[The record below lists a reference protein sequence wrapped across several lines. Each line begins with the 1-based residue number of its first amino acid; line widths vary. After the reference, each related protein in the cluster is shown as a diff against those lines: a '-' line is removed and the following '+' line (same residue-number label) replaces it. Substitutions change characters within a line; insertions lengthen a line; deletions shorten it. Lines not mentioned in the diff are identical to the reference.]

1 MQNSIE
7 NYYLSKNIVITGG
20 ASFIGSHLA
29 ELLLS
34 LGANVKIIDDL
45 SSGNKDNIL
54 EIEKDLI
61 FIEGD
66 VRDEDLVKSQFKNTD
81 IVFNLAAMHGGR
93 GYIETHPV
101 ESLNNMVLD
110 HVVFSAS
117 CTNSV
122 EKIVHASSACV
133 YPINLQSSE
142 SERNYL
148 SESDAN
154 FTEPGKAYSDGEY
167 GWAKL
172 MGELQLKAFHKQ
184 YGITGIASRIFT
196 AYGERENETHA
207 AIALI
212 AKGVLK
218 LDPYPIWGDGK
229 QTRNFTYVKD
239 TVYGLALSGTLKE
252 GFESINIGS
261 SQHNTVMELCEEIF
275 KVLDWWPN
283 KFDFQLDKPVGV
295 KSRASDNT
303 KIKNLFNWEPT
314 INLKDGIHNTI
325 EWYLKNLDVNKLKNL
340 EELLLER

>member
-1 MQNSIE
+1 MGVE
-7 NYYLSKNIVITGG
+7 
-20 ASFIGSHLA
+20 
-29 ELLLS
+29 
-34 LGANVKIIDDL
+34 
-45 SSGNKDNIL
+45 
-54 EIEKDLI
+54 
-61 FIEGD
+61 
-66 VRDEDLVKSQFKNTD
+66 
-81 IVFNLAAMHGGR
+81 

-283 KFDFQLDKPVGV
+283 EFDFQLDKPVGV

>member
-1 MQNSIE
+1 MQQNIQK
-7 NYYLSKNIVITGG
+7 YYLGKNVVITGG

-34 LGANVKIIDDL
+34 LDANVKIIDDL
-45 SSGNKDNIL
+45 SSGNKNNIS
-54 EIEKDLI
+54 EIKNDLN

-66 VRDEDLVKSQFKNTD
+66 VRDESLVESEFKNTD
-81 IVFNLAAMHGGR
+81 VVFNLAAMHGGR

-101 ESLNNMVLD
+101 ESVNNMVLD

-117 CTNSV
+117 CKNNV

-133 YPINLQSSE
+133 YPVNLQSSE

-154 FTEPGKAYSDGEY
+154 FTEPGKAFSDGEY

-172 MGELQLKAFHKQ
+172 MGELQLQAFHKQ
-184 YGITGIASRIFT
+184 YGVTGIASRIFT

-218 LDPYPIWGDGK
+218 LDPYPIWGDGN

-239 TVYGLALSGTLKE
+239 TVYGLALSGTMKE

-275 KVLDWWPN
+275 NALDWKPN

-303 KIKNLFNWEPT
+303 KIKNLFDWEPT
-314 INLKDGIHNTI
+314 INLKEGVKNTV
-325 EWYLKNLDVNKLKNL
+325 EWYLSNLDINKLKNL

>member
-275 KVLDWWPN
+275 KALDWWPN

-295 KSRASDNT
+295 KSRASENT

>member
-1 MQNSIE
+1 
-7 NYYLSKNIVITGG
+7 
-20 ASFIGSHLA
+20 
-29 ELLLS
+29 
-34 LGANVKIIDDL
+34 
-45 SSGNKDNIL
+45 
-54 EIEKDLI
+54 
-61 FIEGD
+61 
-66 VRDEDLVKSQFKNTD
+66 
-81 IVFNLAAMHGGR
+81 
-93 GYIETHPV
+93 
-101 ESLNNMVLD
+101 
-110 HVVFSAS
+110 
-117 CTNSV
+117 
-122 EKIVHASSACV
+122 
-133 YPINLQSSE
+133 
-142 SERNYL
+142 
-148 SESDAN
+148 
-154 FTEPGKAYSDGEY
+154 
-167 GWAKL
+167 

-283 KFDFQLDKPVGV
+283 KFNFQLDKPVGV
-295 KSRASDNT
+295 KSRASENT

-325 EWYLKNLDVNKLKNL
+325 ERYLKNLDVNKLKNL

>member
-283 KFDFQLDKPVGV
+283 EFDFQLDKPVGV

>member
-295 KSRASDNT
+295 KSRASENT

>member
-1 MQNSIE
+1 MQNNIG

-239 TVYGLALSGTLKE
+239 TVYGLALSGTLKD

-283 KFDFQLDKPVGV
+283 EFDFQLDKPVGV

-314 INLKDGIHNTI
+314 ISLKDGIHNTI

>member
-283 KFDFQLDKPVGV
+283 EFDFQLDKPVGV
-295 KSRASDNT
+295 KSRASENT